1 MFFPTHP
8 QTIIILKESPLF
20 QYVKELTQMGIIR
33 FGVKWMDII
42 SIKSQNIIVRANKIK
57 IKVFRLLSFGKYTGC
72 SYLCP
77 RLKTTIRPSPGP

>member
-42 SIKSQNIIVRANKIK
+42 SIKSQNKNNLANRIK
-57 IKVFRLLSFGKYTGC
+57 TRIFRLLSFGK
-72 SYLCP
+72 
-77 RLKTTIRPSPGP
+77 